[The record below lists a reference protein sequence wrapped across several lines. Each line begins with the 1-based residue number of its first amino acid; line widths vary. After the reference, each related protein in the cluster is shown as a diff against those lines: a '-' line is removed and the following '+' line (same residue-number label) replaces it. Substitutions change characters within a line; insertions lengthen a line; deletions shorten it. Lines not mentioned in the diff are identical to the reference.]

1 MTNLNRVILIGRLT
15 KDPELRFTPNGTSVA
30 NFRMAVNRRWTNR
43 EGERMD
49 STDFFNVVVWGR
61 LAELCSE
68 HISKGSPVAVEGRLQ
83 TRSWETEEG
92 QRRSTVEIVAENVQF
107 LGRLGPREKEDVEAI
122 ESPPEGESIT
132 QEEVGDDIPF

>member
-30 NFRMAVNRRWTNR
+30 NFRIAVNRRWTNR

-122 ESPPEGESIT
+122 EPPEEESTT